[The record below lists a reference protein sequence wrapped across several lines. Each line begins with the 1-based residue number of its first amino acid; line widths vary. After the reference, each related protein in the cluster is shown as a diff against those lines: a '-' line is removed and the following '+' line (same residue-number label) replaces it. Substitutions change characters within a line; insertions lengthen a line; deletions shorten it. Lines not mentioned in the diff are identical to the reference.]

1 MNEIKQLKIKNA
13 EAYELAAE
21 LSALTGE
28 SLTAVVIAALRE
40 KLEREARLRNKQARL
55 EKLM

>member
-1 MNEIKQLKIKNA
+1 MNEVKQLNIKTA

-21 LSALTGE
+21 LSAVTGE

-40 KLEREARLRNKQARL
+40 KADRDLHAIPVL
-55 EKLM
+55 